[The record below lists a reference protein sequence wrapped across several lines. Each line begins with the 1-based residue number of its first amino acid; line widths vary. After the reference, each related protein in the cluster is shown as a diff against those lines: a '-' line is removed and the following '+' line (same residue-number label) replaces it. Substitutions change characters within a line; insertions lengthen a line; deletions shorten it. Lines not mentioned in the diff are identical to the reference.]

1 MNLRKHP
8 RINFANKFEL
18 EKAIKQFLT
27 PIEQIKLGA
36 NIFTGQNQNTF
47 VDSQNRNL
55 DYYFDHGTDVD
66 FERFYKEMDNTFI
79 KIYNNK
85 NKVIQFLV
93 DNLFEV
99 NTKYHYFSDMT
110 KEKFNFE
117 NLDDACAEIFEY

>member
-1 MNLRKHP
+1 MNLHKHP
-8 RINFANKFEL
+8 RINFANKTEL

-55 DYYFDHGTDVD
+55 DYYSDYGTDAD
-66 FERFYKEMDNTFI
+66 FERFYKELDNLFI
-79 KIYNNK
+79 KTYNNK

-93 DNLFEV
+93 DNLFDV
-99 NTKYHYFSDMT
+99 CIKYNYFSDLP

-117 NLDDACAEIFEY
+117 NLDDGCAEIFEY

>member
-8 RINFANKFEL
+8 RINFANKTEL
-18 EKAIKQFLT
+18 KKAIKQFLT

-36 NIFTGQNQNTF
+36 NIFTGQNQETF

-55 DYYFDHGTDVD
+55 DYYFDYGTEAD
-66 FERFYKEMDNTFI
+66 FERFYKELDNLFI
-79 KIYNNK
+79 KTYNNK

-93 DNLFEV
+93 DNLF
-99 NTKYHYFSDMT
+99 NACIKYNYFSDLPR
-110 KEKFNFE
+110 EKFNFE